1 MSVVSE
7 EELTVAAV
15 ARRLG
20 LSRQAV
26 QRVANDLRDVGY
38 LESRANPGDGRAP
51 LFSLTPR
58 GRDVLTRLWNFSHQS
73 RAQLLAKSGLDRE
86 DLQRARGTL
95 QRLLQAYAGTGG
107 NFAEAADS
115 DER

>member
-58 GRDVLTRLWNFSHQS
+58 GRA